1 MYTCR
6 GINIGRKTRRIHLY
20 TVLLMVYFVMAPFE
34 DLFTSERG
42 TVAKYLGMM
51 IIVVSMV
58 EGWRLMKLRFTS
70 DVIALIWLMF
80 LGVLSC
86 LWAIDVET
94 AVSRNVAYL
103 LVPGLFLFVNALTF
117 SEREYEAIVKAAI
130 VGGVAASIYVLT
142 QSEFHGNSGRIILT
156 VYGRM

>member
-51 IIVVSMV
+51 IIVVS
-58 EGWRLMKLRFTS
+58 
-70 DVIALIWLMF
+70 
-80 LGVLSC
+80 SC
-86 LWAIDVET
+86 
-94 AVSRNVAYL
+94 S
-103 LVPGLFLFVNALTF
+103 
-117 SEREYEAIVKAAI
+117 
-130 VGGVAASIYVLT
+130 
-142 QSEFHGNSGRIILT
+142 
-156 VYGRM
+156 